1 MTTTA
6 ATPAWDPEQYLRHSG
21 PRSRPFHDLLAR
33 VPLRDPARIVD
44 LGCGPGN
51 VTALLAER
59 WPAAR
64 VTGLDHSEAMLRDAR
79 ERVPGVDFVHA
90 DLHEWAPQRSAY
102 DLIVSSAT
110 FQWVRGHADAFPAW
124 VAGLAPGGIFA
135 FTVPGNFDAPSHVLL
150 RELCESAA
158 WRDRLGGLHGPG
170 GVLTPAEY
178 LERLAGLGLTVD
190 AWETT
195 YVHTLPGEDAVL
207 DWTKGTTLR
216 PVLTALADD
225 PEATRRF
232 LTAYGR
238 LLREAYPHGPHG
250 TLFPFRRVFAV
261 AGQA

>member
-1 MTTTA
+1 MTTTT
-6 ATPAWDPEQYLRHSG
+6 ATPVWDPEQYLRHSG

-59 WPAAR
+59 WPGAR
-64 VTGLDHSEAMLRDAR
+64 ITGLDNSEAMLRQAR
-79 ERVPGVDFVHA
+79 AGVPGVAFAHA
-90 DLHEWAPQRSAY
+90 DLREWAPEETY

-110 FQWVRGHADAFPAW
+110 FQWVRGHAELFPRW
-124 VAGLAPGGIFA
+124 VEGLAPGGVFA

-150 RELCESAA
+150 HGLCESAA
-158 WRDRLGGLHGPG
+158 WRSRLGGLQRPG
-170 GVLTPAEY
+170 YVLTPAEY
-178 LERLAGLGLTVD
+178 LERLAGPGLAVD

-195 YVHTLPGEDAVL
+195 YVHALPGEDAVL

-225 PEATRRF
+225 PEATTRF
-232 LTAYGR
+232 LSEYAA
-238 LLREAYPHGPHG
+238 LLREAYPRGPHG

-261 AGQA
+261 ARHA